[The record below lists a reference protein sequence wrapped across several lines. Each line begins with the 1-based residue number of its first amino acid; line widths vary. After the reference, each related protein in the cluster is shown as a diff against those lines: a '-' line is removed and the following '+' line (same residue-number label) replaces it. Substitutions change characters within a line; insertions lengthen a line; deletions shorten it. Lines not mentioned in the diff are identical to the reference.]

1 MISGRVP
8 MDRLESIDIL
18 KLLPQRRPFV
28 MVDRLRHC
36 DPVVTTTEFTVTD
49 DCIFNDG
56 GYLSAAG
63 VCENIAQTCAARMG
77 YMSYASGQ
85 PVRLGFIGAVNN
97 FGVKRAPAAGETLL
111 TTIEVQQEV
120 FNITLV
126 HATVKCADETVAEA
140 DLKIALGDEA

>member
-1 MISGRVP
+1 ME
-8 MDRLESIDIL
+8 RLESIDIL
-18 KLLPQRRPFV
+18 KLLPQRPPFV
-28 MVDRLRHC
+28 MVDRLTHC
-36 DPVVTTTEFTVTD
+36 DPVVTTTEFEVRAD
-49 DCIFNDG
+49 NIFNDA

-97 FGVKRAPAAGETLL
+97 FCVMRAPATGETLI
-111 TTIEVQQEV
+111 TTIEVKQEV

-126 HATVKCADETVAEA
+126 HATVRCAGEIVAES

>member
-1 MISGRVP
+1 
-8 MDRLESIDIL
+8 MDGLDKIDIL
-18 KLLPQRRPFV
+18 RLLPQRPPFV
-28 MVDRLRHC
+28 MVDRLMHC
-36 DPVVTTTEFTVTD
+36 DPVVTVTELEVRAD
-49 DCIFNDG
+49 NLFNDSG
-56 GYLSAAG
+56 SLSVAG

-77 YMSYASGQ
+77 YISYASGK

-97 FGVKRAPAAGETLL
+97 MSVLRAPVTGETLV

-126 HATVKCADETVAEA
+126 HATVRIDGQVVAES

>member
-1 MISGRVP
+1 MEK
-8 MDRLESIDIL
+8 LESIDIL
-18 KLLPQRRPFV
+18 KLLPQRPPFV
-28 MVDRLRHC
+28 MVDRLKHC
-36 DPVVTTTEFTVTD
+36 DPVVTTTELEVRAD
-49 DCIFNDG
+49 NIFNDA

-97 FGVKRAPAAGETLL
+97 FSVMREPATGETLT
-111 TTIEVQQEV
+111 TTIEVMQEV

-126 HATVKCADETVAEA
+126 HATVRCGDEIVAES